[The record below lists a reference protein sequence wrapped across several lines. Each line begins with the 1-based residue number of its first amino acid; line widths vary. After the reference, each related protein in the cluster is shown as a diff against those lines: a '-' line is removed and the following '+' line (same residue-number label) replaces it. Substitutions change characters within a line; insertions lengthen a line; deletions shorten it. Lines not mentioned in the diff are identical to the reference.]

1 MAGIRQFLKHQSTP
15 VGDEIVCRKKQR
27 NEMSLTSAMSC
38 HDIADTAGNSE
49 ELILTDISSFKT
61 DLPKQPKLTSYPKS
75 RMGGVGDNSRA
86 RCFQFAWFQNI
97 HGWNI
102 HKQKMRLFV
111 LLAVILRQLVRGK
124 NLYLQPLAFEGG
136 RKLKIPIPGLKN
148 TLNRKL
154 IILL

>member
-61 DLPKQPKLTSYPKS
+61 DLPKQPKLTSYLKS

-86 RCFQFAWFQNI
+86 RCFQFAWFQQYP
-97 HGWNI
+97 WLEYSQT
-102 HKQKMRLFV
+102 KD
-111 LLAVILRQLVRGK
+111 A
-124 NLYLQPLAFEGG
+124 AFCFACRHFAPAGS
-136 RKLKIPIPGLKN
+136 RKESVFTTTGFRRWKKAQDSDAGFK
-148 TLNRKL
+148 
-154 IILL
+154 